1 MNGNV
6 LSGAFLLVFALIH
19 LPFVVV
25 LTMIISSGLGVFHSI
40 GYDVMMAKISEN
52 RLRATIY
59 SGMMAM
65 WNGMFIIGSMIGGI
79 AGYMLSSGL
88 MRMLLLNIPIARETP
103 ILILDEPTAMVDIIS
118 KTQIWERIYQ
128 LKNENR
134 RGILIA
140 SHDMNEIKSL
150 CDRVYVMV
158 KGKIIAEGSP
168 EEISTLMKMPVEMTF
183 IPSDGE
189 KVELIL
195 EFSLPVSF
203 TKHGSVFDVSFEYL
217 NYTPPCL

>member
-1 MNGNV
+1 MG
-6 LSGAFLLVFALIH
+6 
-19 LPFVVV
+19 
-25 LTMIISSGLGVFHSI
+25 
-40 GYDVMMAKISEN
+40 E
-52 RLRATIY
+52 
-59 SGMMAM
+59 
-65 WNGMFIIGSMIGGI
+65 
-79 AGYMLSSGL
+79 
-88 MRMLLLNIPIARETP
+88 NIPI
-103 ILILDEPTAMVDIIS
+103 
-118 KTQIWERIYQ
+118 
-128 LKNENR
+128 KNENR

-183 IPSDGE
+183 ILSDGE

-217 NYTPPCL
+217 NYNSTMSVNIKEIALSLALTYIIFTLPVIISSYISVVFASEVSAGFLIVGIILSLVVILLIGTFLGLLIKNVFIAQGIMPLLSWVFLLIAPVYYSVEHLDP